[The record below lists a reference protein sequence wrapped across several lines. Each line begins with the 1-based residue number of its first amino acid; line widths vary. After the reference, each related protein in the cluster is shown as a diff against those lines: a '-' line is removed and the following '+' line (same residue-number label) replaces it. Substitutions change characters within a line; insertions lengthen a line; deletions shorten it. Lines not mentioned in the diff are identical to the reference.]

1 MVSLYGAGQRTAT
14 MNVEKKLAKAL
25 GKDDGVL
32 VIKAE
37 ERDAV
42 LGEISA
48 RAAKIARWDQDTAD
62 ELMQLRKQVKDIFDS
77 GTRPGDDLMSDL
89 WFLDPKTKDF
99 VEKLTRDYDE
109 VVTPKD
115 FAQIGAIMSE
125 HMSNRVPILND
136 FTKFF
141 GRLAQDFLLTAK
153 PSKAEFD
160 WVSLM
165 KKTAFGE
172 YKEGAKPHPVLAWI
186 LGIDPKVSYREQ
198 ILKRIPGYKPDSTI
212 SDILFGVKDKGYR
225 PTGKKFDIKLQVGD
239 VYKDIDIAELGLP
252 NKQPKSWT
260 HVPWVNLDGSVLE
273 QYYTQRFEE
282 RLNYKDADGNW
293 ITNIIQVDNKT
304 DPTWF
309 EELVNKSNK
318 INEVADAVSART
330 AYAVNGNHS
339 NDATLVK
346 NFALWGKRNG
356 IETTSIHDKFC
367 CG

>member
-1 MVSLYGAGQRTAT
+1 LSKAHNMVSLYGAGQRTAT

-212 SDILFGVKDKGYR
+212 SDILFEGKDKGYR
-225 PTGKKFDIKLQVGD
+225 PTGK
-239 VYKDIDIAELGLP
+239 
-252 NKQPKSWT
+252 
-260 HVPWVNLDGSVLE
+260 
-273 QYYTQRFEE
+273 
-282 RLNYKDADGNW
+282 
-293 ITNIIQVDNKT
+293 
-304 DPTWF
+304 
-309 EELVNKSNK
+309 
-318 INEVADAVSART
+318 
-330 AYAVNGNHS
+330 
-339 NDATLVK
+339 
-346 NFALWGKRNG
+346 
-356 IETTSIHDKFC
+356 
-367 CG
+367 